1 MPLRVLRRTAEH
13 YLEVFVANDTE
24 PSFLF
29 GIDGRGEFEEIV
41 LRAGAAYRDGG
52 GSISR
57 MGADYRD

>member
-1 MPLRVLRRTAEH
+1 
-13 YLEVFVANDTE
+13 VANDTE